1 MARRCDD
8 ATATRSSKDEVFD
21 ADFECALRAQSNGFH
36 GDATAL
42 DTLKRAV
49 RMSFDLARFL
59 PAREAC
65 LFGGSEFGRPKG
77 DLEDRTVFETLWSHV
92 RAAQRAGEVK
102 AADPLLVTA
111 LIVSSIV
118 GAADLAQYAR
128 AEQESSINDGECPAL
143 LLLDLLTTK
152 NCN

>member
-8 ATATRSSKDEVFD
+8 ATATRSSKDKAFD
-21 ADFECALRAQSNGFH
+21 TDFERALRAQSNGAH

-42 DTLKRAV
+42 AALKRAV
-49 RMSFDLARFL
+49 RTSFDLARYL
-59 PAREAC
+59 PACEAC
-65 LFGGSEFGRPKG
+65 LFDGSGDPES

-92 RAAQRAGEVK
+92 CAAQRAGELK
-102 AADPLLVTA
+102 AADALLVTA
-111 LIVSSIV
+111 LIVSSVV

-128 AEQESSINDGECPAL
+128 VEPESRINDGDCPAL